1 MCVRKPR
8 IRIKLNL
15 NQNPN
20 YELAYEVVNQ
30 NSRILTRTHVT
41 WPLALSILGYLF

>member
-1 MCVRKPR
+1 MYVRVCVRKPR

-20 YELAYEVVNQ
+20 YELANEVVNQ
-30 NSRILTRTHVT
+30 NSRILTRLL
-41 WPLALSILGYLF
+41 PYQYLVIFFK

>member
-1 MCVRKPR
+1 MYVRVCVSKPR
-8 IRIKLNL
+8 IRINI
-15 NQNPN
+15 NPN